1 MFNISGGEFI
11 VLLLLAVLIFGPDQL
26 PKMAQQ
32 AGRLLRQ
39 LRMMANSASADIKEG
54 LGPEFKD
61 FDVQDLNPKR
71 FVQKHFWEDGEDE
84 VERRPAARLNG
95 KRPPFDDEAT

>member
-1 MFNISGGEFI
+1 MFNISGGEF
-11 VLLLLAVLIFGPDQL
+11 VLLLLLALLVFGPEQL
-26 PKMAQQ
+26 PKAAQQ
-32 AGRLLRQ
+32 VGRVLRQ
-39 LRMMANSASADIKEG
+39 LRTMANSASNDIKEG

-71 FVQKHFWEDGEDE
+71 FVQKHFWEDEE
-84 VERRPAARLNG
+84 SEKKPVARLNG